1 MSVNSSHQSLLGH
14 TSEAVYYLTTLL
26 LQLIP
31 YSQAGGAGM
40 HIGLARVRNWGYYSG
55 PKVLGVPREALIDVA
70 RIYLIVVPLF
80 LVASAIEFLAI
91 PG

>member
-1 MSVNSSHQSLLGH
+1 
-14 TSEAVYYLTTLL
+14 
-26 LQLIP
+26 
-31 YSQAGGAGM
+31 M